1 MKLSWKTIVLICAL
15 LTTAGWSQQKLTLKD
30 CIRIALKQNINIIT
44 SENLAEIADNN
55 YLSSYSNIL
64 PSVSTSFDASRR
76 TIGPRESIEF
86 QPVGIDSAGNT
97 IVQRVSVLQDK
108 ANLNSHSFSLSVS
121 QNIFDGGGWWN
132 RIRRGKASKN
142 AAFHGMNAQINQTI
156 TTVAQNY
163 LDLLKQEKILE
174 VNQLAVQR
182 SQDNLDKTQKM
193 FEIGSVAKV
202 DVYRARVNL
211 GNDRISQISQR
222 NAVHQARQRLNISLG
237 KDPNEPLEIEKNVQF
252 SFELPEL
259 ATMLE
264 QATADQPEL
273 MRQQMDV
280 RTGELDVAISR
291 SVFVPRV
298 SGFFSYN
305 RSNSEFEKIYNNF
318 DRNWTTAVG
327 VSVDFN
333 LFNGF
338 QDMVNYQNAKI
349 DLKNKRLALEDYK
362 RTLKSDVSTLYQR
375 YRDLQEIV
383 EINQQNLEAAREE
396 YRLAEERYR
405 LGSGTSLDLREAQ
418 VNLTDAERIL
428 VSAEYDQLIAYTQ
441 LQEALG
447 SVQSA
452 LERL

>member
-1 MKLSWKTIVLICAL
+1 
-15 LTTAGWSQQKLTLKD
+15 
-30 CIRIALKQNINIIT
+30 
-44 SENLAEIADNN
+44 
-55 YLSSYSNIL
+55 
-64 PSVSTSFDASRR
+64 
-76 TIGPRESIEF
+76 
-86 QPVGIDSAGNT
+86 
-97 IVQRVSVLQDK
+97 
-108 ANLNSHSFSLSVS
+108 
-121 QNIFDGGGWWN
+121 
-132 RIRRGKASKN
+132 
-142 AAFHGMNAQINQTI
+142 
-156 TTVAQNY
+156 
-163 LDLLKQEKILE
+163 
-174 VNQLAVQR
+174 
-182 SQDNLDKTQKM
+182 
-193 FEIGSVAKV
+193 
-202 DVYRARVNL
+202 
-211 GNDRISQISQR
+211 
-222 NAVHQARQRLNISLG
+222 
-237 KDPNEPLEIEKNVQF
+237 
-252 SFELPEL
+252 
-259 ATMLE
+259 MLE